1 MDFWYYFWNYGFKG
15 ILILCFAAGALF
27 FWMPLLSNIRFTRNN
42 RLARLLEDLRKPDD
56 AQSFYQRL
64 SDDENMPIKTR
75 NYYERARLAGLPHTL
90 TYTWFQFIRTIMAA
104 IFILFA
110 FMSQVRSI
118 NVLLNLNLGSYFFIL
133 LLMLA
138 AGLLGY
144 WLPFIMVMVT
154 ANGKKTEYLMEIAKL
169 SQRLQLCVNE
179 KSDIRETFLMAS
191 RPLKLLKPH
200 IQEMA
205 AAWGN
210 NQRGAIERFKDSVG
224 ISEVYPLVNALISL
238 SETEAKEIVQVLKS
252 EAENIDAT
260 LESDVNRRIENA
272 PVFISF
278 YIMIPFMIDVALFL
292 YPWLTSIST
301 QISTSFT
308 TP

>member
-15 ILILCFAAGALF
+15 ILIICFGAGALF
-27 FWMPLLSNIRFTRNN
+27 FWLPIVSNIRFTRNS
-42 RLARLLEDLRKPDD
+42 RLARLLEDLRKTEE

-64 SDDENMPIKTR
+64 ADDEEMPLKVR

-90 TYTWFQFIRTIMAA
+90 THSWFQLVRWSMATI
-104 IFILFA
+104 FTLFA

-118 NVLLNLNLGSYFFIL
+118 NVLLNLNLGAYFFIL
-133 LLMLA
+133 LLLLA

-144 WLPFIMVMVT
+144 WLPFVLVMVS
-154 ANGKKTEYLMEIAKL
+154 ANGKKTEYLIEIAKL

-210 NQRGAIERFKDSVG
+210 NQRAAIERFKDSVG

-238 SETEAKEIVQVLKS
+238 SETEAKEIVEVLKN

-278 YIMIPFMIDVALFL
+278 YIMIPFGIDVVLFL

-301 QISTSFT
+301 QIMTSFT